1 MNYGYVRCSTL
12 EQASEGRSTLEDQ
25 ERVIKG
31 VVMMKGEEC
40 VEVFRD
46 PGVSGAT
53 PLEQRPEGAR
63 MLSLLKEGDMI
74 IAAKLDRLFRSTI
87 DALMTVESL
96 KARGVGVILADISP
110 EPVTA
115 GGVGG
120 LFFKIL
126 AAVADFERDRIK
138 ERVATGR
145 KSKKARG
152 GHIGGDAPYG
162 YDRKGRG
169 AMAVLT
175 PNVYEQGVIDEM
187 KRLFITNNSY
197 NRTAI
202 ELNAKGM
209 IGREGLWSATQVCR
223 ILVRTGAAHGPRKR
237 NDIVLRKDF

>member
-1 MNYGYVRCSTL
+1 MEKSRLMATAFLSSESAENLIRLPNKRVALRTDDAVECDTDQYRSVACAGNHGGWVLERSRSDRKYLRGNQMNYGYVRCSTL

-115 GGVGG
+115 GGGGG

-126 AAVADFERDRIK
+126 AAGADFERGRIK
-138 ERVATGR
+138 
-145 KSKKARG
+145 
-152 GHIGGDAPYG
+152 
-162 YDRKGRG
+162 DR
-169 AMAVLT
+169 
-175 PNVYEQGVIDEM
+175 
-187 KRLFITNNSY
+187 
-197 NRTAI
+197 
-202 ELNAKGM
+202 
-209 IGREGLWSATQVCR
+209 
-223 ILVRTGAAHGPRKR
+223 
-237 NDIVLRKDF
+237 